1 MKIRSISILQDELD
15 KEFAWRVKEISGLKM
30 SIESKSLSLA
40 QATLI
45 RAGVPLLYAHWE
57 GFVKQASQHYL
68 EYVSNLRLKFSE
80 LSSCF
85 VVFGAKK
92 HLSHVV
98 ESRRAAVNIAAVNFF
113 RNCAEERA
121 DLSLSNAIN
130 TQSNLKSEVFLDIAM
145 SLGVSLT
152 SYSSYSNFI
161 DESLL
166 ARRNAIAHGEYLD
179 LNPEAFKNLAD
190 EVIKLLR
197 MYKTD
202 LQNLASLGAFRANS
216 CIVDQASYQ

>member
-1 MKIRSISILQDELD
+1 MKIRSISQLQDELD
-15 KEFAWRVKEISGLKM
+15 SGFGWRVKEIAALKM
-30 SIESKSLSLA
+30 SVESKSMSIA

-57 GFVKQASQHYL
+57 GFIKKSSQDYL
-68 EYVSNLRLKFSE
+68 EYVGNQRLKYSE

-98 ESRRAAVNIAAVNFF
+98 ESRRAEVNIAAVDFF
-113 RNCAEERA
+113 RSCPDTRA
-121 DLSLSNAIN
+121 DLVLSNAIN
-130 TQSNLKSEVFLDIAM
+130 TKSNLKSEVFVDIAL
-145 SLGVSLT
+145 SLGVPID
-152 SYSSYSNFI
+152 SYDAYFKLI

-179 LNPEAFKNLAD
+179 LDANAFRALAD
-190 EVIKLLR
+190 EVINLLR

-202 LQNLASLGAFRANS
+202 LQNLASVGAFRLKA
-216 CIVDQASYQ
+216 A